1 MNNSSRFTLVLMAGM
16 PGTGKTSLALAF
28 GQLLRWPVIDKDS
41 LKSPMLT
48 TGICEELA
56 GSASYALM
64 LEIAHDL
71 LIQQHFSVIL
81 DSPGRFPSVLERVNA
96 MADLAGATVKIVQ
109 CVASREL
116 RNRRLSGRVARP
128 SQWNKDAGLSDEQEQ
143 QMFEH
148 FPAHRLIIDTNRPFN
163 ECVEIGLAYLQD

>member
-1 MNNSSRFTLVLMAGM
+1 MNNSSRLTLVLMAGM

-28 GQLLRWPVIDKDS
+28 GQLLKWPVIDKDS

-48 TGICEELA
+48 TSIGEELA

-64 LEIAHDL
+64 LEIAYDL
-71 LIQQHFSVIL
+71 LGRQHFSVIL

-96 MADLAGATVKIVQ
+96 MADLVGANLKIVH
-109 CVASREL
+109 CVASRGL

-143 QMFEH
+143 QMFAH
-148 FPAHRLIIDTNRPFN
+148 FPADRLIVDTSLPLN
-163 ECVEIGLAYLQD
+163 ECVTMGLAYLQG